1 MATPAA
7 RAIQRANAL
16 ERLTKATKKL
26 AKAHGVDAPEFPLH
40 HRDPAYLPTLQME
53 AMADFLEALA
63 KSDADDGDEPA
74 ETPAPKAEPKAAA
87 KKTAK
92 AKASSR

>member
-1 MATPAA
+1 MATAMA

-16 ERLTKATKKL
+16 DRLTKTTKKL
-26 AKAHGVDAPEFPLH
+26 AKAHGVDAPEFPLS

-53 AMADFLEALA
+53 AIADFLEALA
-63 KSDADDGDEPA
+63 KSGADSGNEPA
-74 ETPAPKAEPKAAA
+74 ETPAPKAAA

-92 AKASSR
+92 AKGE

>member
-1 MATPAA
+1 MATAMA

-16 ERLTKATKKL
+16 DRLTKTTKKL
-26 AKAHGVDAPEFPLH
+26 AKAHGVDTPEFPLS

-53 AMADFLEALA
+53 AIADFLESLA
-63 KSDADDGDEPA
+63 TSD
-74 ETPAPKAEPKAAA
+74 TAEPESKAAA

-92 AKASSR
+92 AKDA